1 MKHLKSIK
9 AVFLNEFPIHKLWK
23 YELFFKRETRRFSD
37 MCDRKRVIH
46 PSEQEVERK
55 SIPLSRKLESSRDLI
70 RAKNL
75 NGVNKVDLYF
85 NRMTISLVD
94 QGDAVACRGL
104 GVVNCI
110 YQAVARRSEL
120 HRCANRIRSC
130 LRRTKS

>member
-1 MKHLKSIK
+1 MWRVTADGDESILGRTTKMKHLKSIK

-75 NGVNKVDLYF
+75 KE
-85 NRMTISLVD
+85 S
-94 QGDAVACRGL
+94 
-104 GVVNCI
+104 
-110 YQAVARRSEL
+110 
-120 HRCANRIRSC
+120 IRLTST
-130 LRRTKS
+130 LIG